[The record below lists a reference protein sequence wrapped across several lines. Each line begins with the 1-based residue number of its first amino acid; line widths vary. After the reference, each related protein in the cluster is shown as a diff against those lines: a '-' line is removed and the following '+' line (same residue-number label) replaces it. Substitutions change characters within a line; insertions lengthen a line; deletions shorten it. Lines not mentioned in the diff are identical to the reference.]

1 MHRTL
6 LSPACFATYAASFSV
21 GALYALVVPT
31 LSLHLAQAYQVSAW
45 WIGVFFIGKA
55 LASVFFAQ
63 LIARRS
69 DRLKDRRPLI
79 AAAMAAGGISCF
91 LFAAASSFNQMLLI
105 ATSVFGLS
113 FSANA
118 QLMAQTREFADAQ
131 LPANQ
136 ATLFNSIVRACI
148 AVAWIAG
155 PPLGFIL
162 LSQLGF
168 KLQCTIVGS
177 AYFATALL
185 CLFVLPK
192 TGKVHNPT
200 PAKAPRQ
207 PLGRTL
213 TGGIIAFSLMFGC
226 NASYQIALPLMIRDK
241 LQADPGLAGFM
252 MGTAALLEIPL
263 MILAGWLGGR
273 IPLLPLIRIGA
284 GAAVVLYLGIWQ
296 ANAVWQLFVLQLF
309 NAVFIGFIAGLGMTW
324 FQNLLPGQAGLS
336 SSYFSNAN
344 GLGEITGY
352 LIIALVAQRIGYGD
366 MYGFTGLVA
375 LVALG
380 VLLGVCG
387 NNSSGVLRS

>member
-1 MHRTL
+1 MHRSL
-6 LSPACFATYAASFSV
+6 LSTAAFANYAASFSV

-55 LASVFFAQ
+55 VASIFFAQ

-79 AAAMAAGGISCF
+79 AAAMTAGGISCF

-105 ATSVFGLS
+105 ATTVFGLS

-136 ATLFNSIVRACI
+136 ATLFNSVVRACI

-155 PPLGFIL
+155 PPIGFIL

-168 KLQCTIVGS
+168 NLQCKIVGS

-185 CLFVLPK
+185 CLWVLPK
-192 TGKVHNPT
+192 TGKPQA
-200 PAKAPRQ
+200 PATQVASPKQ
-207 PLGRTL
+207 KLGSTML
-213 TGGIIAFSLMFGC
+213 GGIIAFSLMFGC

-241 LQADPGLAGFM
+241 LQADPALAGFM

-263 MILAGWLGGR
+263 MILAGWLGSR
-273 IPLLPLIRIGA
+273 RPLLPLIRIGA
-284 GAAVVLYLGIWQ
+284 AAAVVLYLGIWQ
-296 ANAVWQLFVLQLF
+296 ATAVWQLFVLQLF

-344 GLGEITGY
+344 GLGEIAGY
-352 LIIALVAQRIGYGD
+352 LIIALVAQRVGYGD

-375 LVALG
+375 LLALI
-380 VLLGVCG
+380 VLSTVCKKA
-387 NNSSGVLRS
+387 

>member
-1 MHRTL
+1 MHRSL
-6 LSPACFATYAASFSV
+6 LSTAAFANYAASFSV

-55 LASVFFAQ
+55 LASIFFAQ
-63 LIARRS
+63 LVARRS

-79 AAAMAAGGISCF
+79 AAAMTAGGISCF
-91 LFAAASSFNQMLLI
+91 LFAVASSFNQMLLI
-105 ATSVFGLS
+105 ATTVFGLS

-136 ATLFNSIVRACI
+136 ATLFNSVVRACI

-155 PPLGFIL
+155 PPIGFIL
-162 LSQLGF
+162 LTQLGF
-168 KLQCTIVGS
+168 NLQCKIVGS

-185 CLFVLPK
+185 CLWVLPK
-192 TGKVHNPT
+192 TGKPQT
-200 PAKAPRQ
+200 PASQVASPKEK
-207 PLGRTL
+207 LGSTML
-213 TGGIIAFSLMFGC
+213 GGIIAFSLMFGC

-241 LQADPGLAGFM
+241 LQADPALAGFM

-263 MILAGWLGGR
+263 MILAGWLGSR
-273 IPLLPLIRIGA
+273 RPLLPLIRIGA
-284 GAAVVLYLGIWQ
+284 AAAVVLYLGIWQ
-296 ANAVWQLFVLQLF
+296 ATAVWQLFVLQLF
-309 NAVFIGFIAGLGMTW
+309 NALFIGFIAGLGMTW

-344 GLGEITGY
+344 GLGEIAGY
-352 LIIALVAQRIGYGD
+352 LIIALVAQRVGYGD

-375 LVALG
+375 LLALI
-380 VLLGVCG
+380 VLSTVCKKA
-387 NNSSGVLRS
+387 

>member
-1 MHRTL
+1 MHRSL
-6 LSPACFATYAASFSV
+6 LSTAAFANYAASFSV

-31 LSLHLAQAYQVSAW
+31 LSLHLAEAYKVSAW

-55 LASVFFAQ
+55 LASIFFAQ

-79 AAAMAAGGISCF
+79 AAAMTAGGISCF
-91 LFAAASSFNQMLLI
+91 LFAVASSFNQMLLI
-105 ATSVFGLS
+105 ATTVFGLS

-118 QLMAQTREFADAQ
+118 QLMAQTREFADVQ

-136 ATLFNSIVRACI
+136 ATLFNSVVRACI

-155 PPLGFIL
+155 PPIGFIL
-162 LSQLGF
+162 LTQLGF
-168 KLQCTIVGS
+168 NLQCKIVGS

-185 CLFVLPK
+185 CLWVLPK
-192 TGKVHNPT
+192 TGKPQT
-200 PAKAPRQ
+200 PASQVASPKEK
-207 PLGRTL
+207 LGSTML
-213 TGGIIAFSLMFGC
+213 GGIIAFSLMFGC

-241 LQADPGLAGFM
+241 LQADPALAGFM

-263 MILAGWLGGR
+263 MILAGWLGSR
-273 IPLLPLIRIGA
+273 RPLLPLIRIGA
-284 GAAVVLYLGIWQ
+284 AAAVVLYLGIWQ
-296 ANAVWQLFVLQLF
+296 ATAVWQLFVLQLF
-309 NAVFIGFIAGLGMTW
+309 NALFIGFIAGLGMTW

-344 GLGEITGY
+344 GLGEIAGY
-352 LIIALVAQRIGYGD
+352 LIIALVAQRVGYGD

-375 LVALG
+375 LLALI
-380 VLLGVCG
+380 VLSTVCKKA
-387 NNSSGVLRS
+387 